1 MSEESSQEKT
11 QDPTEKRLKDAKDK
25 GQVLRSKELM
35 TMMVTLT
42 AAITLYVLG
51 SNIIFHLTDLL
62 KSSLSFDYDYLNQG
76 DVIYIQAKSA
86 FINACKVLIPF
97 MLICALSAG
106 IAPVIL
112 GGVGVNVKTLM
123 PKLERLDPL
132 KGIKKILSVKALME
146 LVKSFLKFV
155 LIACIAITIFSSELS
170 ALLKLN
176 QLNLQEAL
184 IQVGELLT
192 WSFILLCSGL
202 IVISAIDVPFQIHQH
217 TQQLKMSMQELKD
230 ESKESEGSPELK
242 QRVRQQ
248 QQEHAQARSVDK
260 VPAADVIITNPE
272 HFAVA
277 IAYKQGVDDAPKVI
291 AKGCDQVA
299 FLIKEAAKEAKKPIV
314 ESAPL
319 ARAIYHTTEIGL
331 EIPFGLYKAVAQV
344 LTYIYQLDEWYKRG
358 GNKPRLEKPD
368 FDKKEF
374 NY

>member
-11 QDPTEKRLKDAKDK
+11 HDPSEKRLRDSKEK
-25 GQVLRSKELM
+25 GQILRSKELM
-35 TMMVTLT
+35 TMMVTLS
-42 AAITLYVLG
+42 AALTLYGLG
-51 SNIIFHLTDLL
+51 GMMIKNIIDLL
-62 KSSLSFDYDYLNQG
+62 REGLSFDASYLHQS
-76 DVIYIQAKSA
+76 DVFYIQAKSA
-86 FINACKVLIPF
+86 VISASKALLPF

-106 IAPVIL
+106 IAPIIL
-112 GGVGVNVKTLM
+112 GGVSVNGKTLM

-132 KGIKKILSVKALME
+132 KGLKKILSVKALVE
-146 LVKSFLKFV
+146 LGKSFLKFV
-155 LIACIAITIFSSELS
+155 LIAIIAIYIFNSELS
-170 ALLKLN
+170 SILQFAHLEQKL
-176 QLNLQEAL
+176 AL
-184 IQVGELLT
+184 IKVGELLT

-217 TQQLKMSMQELKD
+217 NQQLKMSLQELKD
-230 ESKESEGSPELK
+230 ESKESDGSPEQK
-242 QRVRQQ
+242 QRLRQQ
-248 QQEHAQARSVDK
+248 QQEHAQVRSVEK

-277 IAYKQGVDDAPKVI
+277 IAYKQGVDEAPRVI

-299 FLIKEAAKEAKKPIV
+299 FLIKEKAKLANKPIV

-319 ARAIYHTTEIGL
+319 ARAIYHTTELGL

-358 GNKPRLEKPD
+358 GNKPVLAKPD